1 MKILVIANTAG
12 GVGKSTTA
20 HALAVAAVE
29 YGKKTLLID
38 ADPSSTL
45 TFYCG
50 IENPRITTEEF
61 LTGTFSLD
69 ATTVKTSE
77 RFSFLPSS
85 TRLSSFDINQSLTSE
100 KLRAS
105 FSDYD
110 IVIIDTATGPNRI
123 VSYFLAFTDLIVIP
137 ATTEIA
143 AIRGALHIK
152 DFAQTAGY
160 MKKSD
165 LLLVQSEEDASS
177 EVMGQLKADF
187 NVLDPAIS
195 KDVLIPHS
203 QMTGKSI
210 LTTNKDSQV
219 ASDYREICYSILEE
233 LELI

>member
-29 YGKKTLLID
+29 YGKRTLLID
-38 ADPSSTL
+38 ADPAATL

-137 ATTEIA
+137 TTTEIA

>member
-1 MKILVIANTAG
+1 MKSLVIANTAG

-38 ADPSSTL
+38 ADPAATL

-50 IENPRITTEEF
+50 IENPRITTEDF
-61 LTGTFSLD
+61 LTGAFSLD
-69 ATTVKTSE
+69 ATAVKTVE

-85 TRLSSFDINQSLTSE
+85 TRLSSFDINQSLTPE

-123 VSYFLAFTDLIVIP
+123 MTYFLAFTDLIVIP
-137 ATTEIA
+137 TTTEIA

-152 DFAQTAGY
+152 DFAQTAGHL
-160 MKKSD
+160 KKSD
-165 LLLVQSEEDASS
+165 LLLVRSEGKSSS
-177 EVMGQLKADF
+177 EVMGQLKVDF

-195 KDVLIPHS
+195 KDALVSHS
-203 QMTGKSI
+203 QMTGKSV

>member
-195 KDVLIPHS
+195 KDVLIPNS

>member
-38 ADPSSTL
+38 ADPAATL

-137 ATTEIA
+137 TTTEIA

-165 LLLVQSEEDASS
+165 LLLVRSEEDSSS
-177 EVMGQLKADF
+177 EIMGQLKVDF

>member
-29 YGKKTLLID
+29 YGKRTLLID
-38 ADPSSTL
+38 ADPAATL

-85 TRLSSFDINQSLTSE
+85 TRLSSFDINLSLTPE

-137 ATTEIA
+137 TTTEIA

-203 QMTGKSI
+203 QMTGKSV

>member
-29 YGKKTLLID
+29 YGKRTLLID
-38 ADPSSTL
+38 ADPAATL

>member
-69 ATTVKTSE
+69 ATKVKTSE

-100 KLRAS
+100 KLRDS

>member
-38 ADPSSTL
+38 ADPAATL

>member
-1 MKILVIANTAG
+1 MRSLVIANTAG

-38 ADPSSTL
+38 ADPAATL

-50 IENPRITTEEF
+50 IENPRITTEDF
-61 LTGTFSLD
+61 LTGAFSLD

-85 TRLSSFDINQSLTSE
+85 TRLSSFDINLSLTPE
-100 KLRAS
+100 KLRAA
-105 FSDYD
+105 FSNYD

-123 VSYFLAFTDLIVIP
+123 MSYFLAFIDLIVIP
-137 ATTEIA
+137 TTTEIA

-165 LLLVQSEEDASS
+165 LLLVRSEEDSSS
-177 EVMGQLKADF
+177 EIMGQLKVDF

-195 KDVLIPHS
+195 KDAHVSHS
-203 QMTGKSI
+203 QMTGKSV

>member
-29 YGKKTLLID
+29 YGKRTLLID

-123 VSYFLAFTDLIVIP
+123 MTYFLAFTDLIVIP
-137 ATTEIA
+137 TTTEIA

-203 QMTGKSI
+203 QMTGKSV

>member
-1 MKILVIANTAG
+1 MRSLVIANTAG

-38 ADPSSTL
+38 ADPAATL

-50 IENPRITTEEF
+50 IENPRITTEDF
-61 LTGTFSLD
+61 LTGAFSLD

-85 TRLSSFDINQSLTSE
+85 TRLSSFDINLSLTPE
-100 KLRAS
+100 KLRAA
-105 FSDYD
+105 FSNYD

-123 VSYFLAFTDLIVIP
+123 MSYFLAFIDLIVIP
-137 ATTEIA
+137 TTTEIA

-165 LLLVQSEEDASS
+165 LLLVRSEEKSSS
-177 EVMGQLKADF
+177 EVMGQLKVDF
-187 NVLDPAIS
+187 NVLDPAVS
-195 KDVLIPHS
+195 KDVLVSHS
-203 QMTGKSI
+203 QMTGKSV